1 MLTHHL
7 ITPYRVKRFVL
18 ISSLAASVLLAHS
31 ATAQDGPERRRRY
44 YSNQAR
50 AYYRGPVRFTAGA
63 GAAFYNGDI
72 AGNLANNF
80 PGPSASLGVLYLLR
94 PRLVVGGE
102 ATYFQVGAKDQ
113 LPERGLAFRGRNVT
127 GVTFLRFELLRD
139 ESQFATPKRP
149 PALIKPY
156 VKAGAGFLLYSPKAY
171 RGTLR
176 PNDQTNYL
184 EPERNDYPALGL
196 VAPVGFGVVFR
207 LTPQLN
213 ATAEAAY
220 YFTTTDQLDDISPV
234 SGRSVSGL
242 NDGYGL
248 AEIKLEYA
256 PWGR

>member
-1 MLTHHL
+1 
-7 ITPYRVKRFVL
+7 VKRLVL
-18 ISSLAASVLLAHS
+18 LSSLTASVLLAHT

-44 YSNQAR
+44 YSSQAR
-50 AYYRGPVRFTAGA
+50 AYYRGPVRFTVGG
-63 GAAFYNGDI
+63 GAAFYNGDL
-72 AGNLANNF
+72 AGNFSDNL

-94 PRLVVGGE
+94 PRLVIGGE

-113 LPERGLAFRGRNVT
+113 LPERGLAFRGRNVS
-127 GVTFLRFELLRD
+127 GVTFLRYELLRD

-149 PALIKPY
+149 ASLIKPY

-176 PNDQTNYL
+176 PDASTAYL

-196 VAPVGFGVVFR
+196 VAPVGFGLVFR

-220 YFTTTDQLDDISPV
+220 YFTTTDQLDDISPA
-234 SGRSVSGL
+234 SGRSSSSL